1 MDRSSKSKGAIMKSL
16 LVEFVLSFYVAP
28 FLAIV
33 LMKANRST
41 PTVD

>member
-28 FLAIV
+28 FIAIAFA
-33 LMKANRST
+33 KAGRST